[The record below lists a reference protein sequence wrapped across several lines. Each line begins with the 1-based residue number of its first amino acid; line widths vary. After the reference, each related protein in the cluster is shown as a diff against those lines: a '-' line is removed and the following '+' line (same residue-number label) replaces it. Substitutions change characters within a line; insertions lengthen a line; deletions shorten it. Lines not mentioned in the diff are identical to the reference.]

1 MTIKDIAQLAGVS
14 TSTISKIINQKDD
27 SISAATRERVLSI
40 IKEYNYTPYSAV
52 TMQRNHKTLLL
63 GLILRELKS
72 ESFIKGMIQ
81 TAAKQ
86 GYTVIVC
93 ESNGSLETEFK
104 NISTLTRHNVDGI
117 FWEPVSPDSLAYAT
131 YLEKIPYQIFNTSFS
146 ANAFNLDHGIAG
158 YYATQIL
165 IQKEHREIACILAN
179 DTNSEQ
185 FLKGYRKCLFNF
197 QIPFDESKVFH
208 TIEDT
213 LIRKITNRQIS
224 AVITADYAIMLTL
237 YELLQQLHFT
247 VPADISLLSL
257 REDGADLS
265 YPHISTITIP
275 HYEYGASLCLSMVEH
290 IEQNQEISTYYPAN
304 FPLADM
310 NTVAPPY
317 DAGNQKILVVGN
329 ANIDS
334 YMKSEILP
342 AVGKSTITT
351 GFYTF
356 PGGKGINEA
365 VGIAKLGG
373 KAALI
378 SAVGNDVESESI
390 LLSLNEHDVDTQG
403 VYRAPDAVTG
413 KAYIFLNRLG
423 ESMISIL
430 PGANQMISGSIIKR
444 QEHLFDNIAYCLIS
458 TEIPM
463 EAVLSAAKLARKH
476 KAKIIVKPAA
486 CSHLPNELLKHVD
499 ILVPNLFEINVLC
512 PKLDSLEAQADY
524 FLGKG
529 VETVIVTLG
538 AEGCFLKTKKTAR
551 YFKAADFQALDE
563 TGAADAFIAALAV
576 YLQKKYSITD
586 AIRIATYAAGFSVS
600 REGVVPALIDTN
612 TLESYI
618 RLREPKL
625 LGS

>member
-1 MTIKDIAQLAGVS
+1 MTIKDIAKLAGVS

-63 GLILRELKS
+63 GVILRDLKS
-72 ESFIKGMIQ
+72 ESFLRGMIQ
-81 TAAKQ
+81 TATSQ
-86 GYTVIVC
+86 GYTLIVC
-93 ESNGSLETEFK
+93 ESDGNTETEFK
-104 NISTLTRHNVDGI
+104 NITTLCRHNVDGI
-117 FWEPVSPDSLAYAT
+117 FWEPVSPESLGYA
-131 YLEKIPYQIFNTSFS
+131 EHFNKIPYQIFNTSFS
-146 ANAFNLDHGIAG
+146 PNSFNLDHGIAG
-158 YYATQIL
+158 YYATEIL
-165 IQKEHREIACILAN
+165 IQKEHREIACVLAK

-208 TIEDT
+208 MIDDI
-213 LIRKITNRQIS
+213 LIHKITNRQIS
-224 AVITADYAIMLTL
+224 AIITADYAIMLTL
-237 YELLQQLHFT
+237 YELLQQLRFT
-247 VPADISLLSL
+247 VPGDISLLSL
-257 REDGADLS
+257 RKDGDDLR
-265 YPHISTITIP
+265 YPHISTITTP
-275 HYEYGASLCLSMVEH
+275 HYEYGAALCLNMIEH
-290 IEQNQEISTYYPAN
+290 IEQHKEINTSYPAD
-304 FPLADM
+304 FPLTDLT
-310 NTVAPPY
+310 TVASPY
-317 DAGNQKILVVGN
+317 NSENQKILVVGS

-351 GFYTF
+351 GFYTY

-365 VGIAKLGG
+365 IGIAKLGG

-378 SAVGNDVESESI
+378 SAVGNDIESETI
-390 LLSLNEHDVDTQG
+390 FLSLNEYHVDTHG
-403 VYRAPDAVTG
+403 VYRTPDAVTG
-413 KAYIFLNRLG
+413 KAYIFLNHSG

-430 PGANQMISGSIIKR
+430 PGANQVISGSVIKH
-444 QEHLFDNIAYCLIS
+444 QEHLFDNTAYCLIS

-476 KAKIIVKPAA
+476 KSKIIVKPAA
-486 CSHLPNELLKHVD
+486 CNHLPDELLKHVD

-512 PKLDSLEAQADY
+512 PKFDSLEAQADY
-524 FLGKG
+524 FLDKG

-538 AEGCFLKTKKTAR
+538 AKGCYLKTKKASR
-551 YFKAADFQALDE
+551 YFEAADFQPLDE

-576 YLQKKYSITD
+576 YLQKKYSIAD
-586 AIRIATYAAGFSVS
+586 AIRIATYAAGFSIS

-625 LGS
+625 LRS